1 MLEAR
6 LFGPLRV
13 EIDGRKVPEIAGLR
27 PRALLAYL
35 LLHPGAHARARL
47 AASFW
52 PDVLDTSARASLR
65 SALHTIRV
73 ALDAV
78 GGGVYLE
85 GDRTQVGIAA
95 SRERAVDSE
104 LFDELVSLGDD
115 PSLERAFALADGVL
129 LADLADDWVL
139 EARDDYRDRVARVA
153 LTLADRAEA
162 DGDLARAADWTRRA
176 LSSDRL
182 SEATHRTLMRRLLA
196 SGERAQALAAYAR
209 CKAVLRAEFGTAPS
223 PETRELA
230 GRMRAG
236 VDASDTPA
244 DPSRRARRDD
254 APLVGRARETASLAD
269 AWDRARSGDGGVV
282 LLTGP
287 AGIGKSSLAEALMA
301 RAASEGALCA
311 TGAPLDLEGGPP
323 LAAWSQA
330 IRDLVG
336 DTALAPPAGISWPSD
351 LARLSPAV
359 ETVWE
364 REASLPAATPD
375 LERARLFEAT
385 VECVEWLAARRAVL
399 IVFEDV
405 HGLDAA
411 ALALLAY
418 VGRRLSGLPVLV
430 VATRRPAAHNQPLA
444 IALDALQRSGAISG
458 EIVLGPLDEQAL
470 GEIVSTAAP
479 GLSPEDS
486 SEAVR
491 TSEGNPLLAHVAARA
506 LAEGALPEQ
515 GLRAWLARAAR
526 APRRVGSASRRPVRR
541 RRKVART
548 GRGGRAGRRGA
559 PARGARRG
567 TGSRPAGGVAGP
579 ADRVPARAPAGRVL
593 RRPRP
598 GTPRVGA
605 QAARRD
611 AARTPASGRGGDRP
625 APAARRRARARSRV
639 PRVGGRAGALAR
651 RGRRG
656 GRLPA

>member
-35 LLHPGAHARARL
+35 LLHPGAHSRARL

-139 EARDDYRDRVARVA
+139 EARDDYRERVARVA

-236 VDASDTPA
+236 VDASDAPA

-269 AWDRARSGDGGVV
+269 AWDRARSG
-282 LLTGP
+282 
-287 AGIGKSSLAEALMA
+287 A
-301 RAASEGALCA
+301 R
-311 TGAPLDLEGGPP
+311 
-323 LAAWSQA
+323 
-330 IRDLVG
+330 
-336 DTALAPPAGISWPSD
+336 
-351 LARLSPAV
+351 
-359 ETVWE
+359 
-364 REASLPAATPD
+364 
-375 LERARLFEAT
+375 
-385 VECVEWLAARRAVL
+385 
-399 IVFEDV
+399 
-405 HGLDAA
+405 
-411 ALALLAY
+411 
-418 VGRRLSGLPVLV
+418 
-430 VATRRPAAHNQPLA
+430 
-444 IALDALQRSGAISG
+444 
-458 EIVLGPLDEQAL
+458 
-470 GEIVSTAAP
+470 
-479 GLSPEDS
+479 
-486 SEAVR
+486 
-491 TSEGNPLLAHVAARA
+491 
-506 LAEGALPEQ
+506 
-515 GLRAWLARAAR
+515 
-526 APRRVGSASRRPVRR
+526 
-541 RRKVART
+541 
-548 GRGGRAGRRGA
+548 RRGA
-559 PARGARRG
+559 RSPG
-567 TGSRPAGGVAGP
+567 RPAS
-579 ADRVPARAPAGRVL
+579 ARARWP
-593 RRPRP
+593 RR
-598 GTPRVGA
+598 
-605 QAARRD
+605 
-611 AARTPASGRGGDRP
+611 SWRG
-625 APAARRRARARSRV
+625 RRARAPCARREPRSTSRAARRSPPGPRRSATSSATRRSRLRRVSRGRPTSRDSALPSRPYGSARRV
-639 PRVGGRAGALAR
+639 PRPRRPISSAR
-651 RGRRG
+651 GSSRRPSSVSSGSPRGE
-656 GRLPA
+656 PY